1 MCRNVVCTT
10 NRARKLCL
18 QGYLLSLTFSTVHF
32 LDSEA
37 GCPNRS
43 HWAWIL
49 VPRPAGIANLFYSW
63 MQGPRKGSVAI
74 ISNPH
79 HAQTEGFLE
88 EVHRPKPRSGL
99 NPAPKLAAWPGA
111 GHSTPLSLRLSMGKM
126 RHLGNKIFLY
136 LFIYLAVMGLSCGIW
151 DPHCIMRNLWL
162 WWAGSLIVAWGLP

>member
-10 NRARKLCL
+10 NWARKLCL

-43 HWAWIL
+43 HWAWML
-49 VPRPAGIANLFYSW
+49 VPRPAGIANLIYSW
-63 MQGPRKGSVAI
+63 MQDPRKGSVAI

-99 NPAPKLAAWPGA
+99 NPAPKLAA
-111 GHSTPLSLRLSMGKM
+111 
-126 RHLGNKIFLY
+126 
-136 LFIYLAVMGLSCGIW
+136 
-151 DPHCIMRNLWL
+151 
-162 WWAGSLIVAWGLP
+162 